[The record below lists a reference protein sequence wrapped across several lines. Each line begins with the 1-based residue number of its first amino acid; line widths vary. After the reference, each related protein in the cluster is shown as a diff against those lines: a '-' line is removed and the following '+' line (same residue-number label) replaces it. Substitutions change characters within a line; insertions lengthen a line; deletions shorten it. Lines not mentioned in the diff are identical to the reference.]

1 MSTTTILP
9 DAFFSITNPHN
20 PHAVARSIAR
30 KATFQAWCCAGVSS
44 NTVVTIQ

>member
-9 DAFFSITNPHN
+9 DAFFTITNPHN

-30 KATFQAWCCAGVSS
+30 KATYQAWLSGKP
-44 NTVVTIQ
+44 